1 MGIAEQRFASSSSAE
16 HLRVTVEVA
25 LAVAVVVV
33 AEASAWWACGS
44 HTSVQQ
50 RRLTGL
56 ERRVGGEGRQSTYWV
71 SGRPGEGMRQH
82 RIDPPARGSGWDPIK
97 GHVREPTRDH
107 TAAAKGLERGTLRRG
122 EASADTSAI
131 AIEAAEDLG

>member
-56 ERRVGGEGRQSTYWV
+56 EWRYWATDAA
-71 SGRPGEGMRQH
+71 G
-82 RIDPPARGSGWDPIK
+82 ARMEHFD
-97 GHVREPTRDH
+97 
-107 TAAAKGLERGTLRRG
+107 LLQTLALNAVKFQDG
-122 EASADTSAI
+122 AMQ
-131 AIEAAEDLG
+131 

>member
-56 ERRVGGEGRQSTYWV
+56 ERRVG
-71 SGRPGEGMRQH
+71 GEGMRQH